1 MISEKL
7 TQAIHQQ
14 INKEFESEFVY
25 ISMEAYFKDKNLD
38 GFANFFHI
46 QALEERDH
54 AYLFFNHLYR
64 LGQSVQFFD
73 IKMAAQDYQNDIE
86 VFEQFLAHEKMV
98 TASIMNLMSIA
109 RENQDYAAETLLK
122 WFIDEQIEEEENAT
136 ALLEKIK
143 LINGNPNGMF
153 MLDAELGRRQYMP
166 ITTIA

>member
-7 TQAIHQQ
+7 VQGINEQ
-14 INKEFESEFVY
+14 INKEFASEFVY
-25 ISMEAYFKDKNLD
+25 IAMEAYFKNKNLD

-54 AYLFFNHLYR
+54 AYLFFNYLYR
-64 LGQSVQFFD
+64 VGAEVKLAD
-73 IKMAAQDYQNDIE
+73 IKMEAKDYQNDIE
-86 VFEQFLAHEKMV
+86 VFEQFLEHEKMV
-98 TASIMNLMSIA
+98 TASIVNLMKIA
-109 RENQDYAAETLLK
+109 RDNNDYKAETLLK

-136 ALLEKIK
+136 SLLEKMK

-153 MLDAELGRRQYMP
+153 MLDAQLAQRMYTP